1 MNRPNV
7 SRSITLAILCLVV
20 PVGCGGGDETA
31 PSAGREVRVDGSSTV
46 FRISKAAQERFS
58 EVRPEIQVVVDK
70 HGTGGGFKRY
80 MEGEVDVIDA
90 SRPAR
95 ADEAAEAKAKG
106 LDWIECLVGYDGI
119 TVAVNEK
126 NDFAKSITVAQ
137 LKALWEPESK
147 LTTWKDLDP
156 SWPDRKI
163 SLYSPDSASGTFE
176 FFTEAV
182 VGKAKSQRKDVQVN
196 ADDNQL
202 VSGVAGDVDAIGYF
216 GYAYYASNAGKL
228 NALSVADGSKPA
240 VGPSPETILDKT
252 YSPLSRPLYIYVH
265 AAALKRPEVAEFVKF
280 YLDHVGEV
288 SKAAQ
293 YVPPTAADVEANAKA
308 LGQAA
313 ATSPAAAG

>member
-1 MNRPNV
+1 MKRQK
-7 SRSITLAILCLVV
+7 SLLASLLATWCLLMHG
-20 PVGCGGGDETA
+20 GCGGDAGA

-58 EVRPEIQVVVDK
+58 ELKPEIQVVVDK

-80 MEGEVDVIDA
+80 MEGEVDIIDA

-95 ADEAAEAKAKG
+95 DDEAAEAKSKG
-106 LDWIECLVGYDGI
+106 LVWSRYLVGYDGI
-119 TVAVNEK
+119 TVVVNAK
-126 NDFAKSITVAQ
+126 NEFAKSITVDQ

-147 LTTWKDLDP
+147 VKTWKDLDP

-163 SLYSPDSASGTFE
+163 SLYSPDNASGTFE
-176 FFTEAV
+176 FFTEVV

-216 GYAYYASNAGKL
+216 GYAYYSSNAGKL
-228 NALSVADGSKPA
+228 NALSVADGPKPA
-240 VGPSPETILDKT
+240 VAPSPATILDKT
-252 YSPLSRPLYIYVH
+252 YSPLSRPLYIYVN
-265 AAALKRPEVAEFVKF
+265 AASMKRPEVSEFVRF

-288 SKAAQ
+288 AKAAQ
-293 YVPPTAADVEANAKA
+293 YVSPTAADVEANARTI
-308 LGQAA
+308 GQAA
-313 ATSPAAAG
+313 AGTATAD